1 MDVIITAPSL
11 DPTKNVSGVSAVA
24 QFIINN
30 NILCNYIHF
39 EIGRKDNERGGI
51 FRIKSILKNLV
62 EWRKLLNA
70 YPQAIIHYSFPLS
83 APSILRDPVFMWIA
97 LRKKRQM
104 VVHIHG
110 GVYFTAKTI
119 PYILKLI
126 LKWVFSQRVPF
137 IVLSDKEV
145 RLAKEKFRI
154 REIYSLPNCVD
165 LTDALSFSREYGHN
179 PLVIGYLGRIAE
191 TKGMNYLL
199 QACVELKKRNIPLLL
214 KLAGAEEVK
223 DMFLP
228 SFRDNLKE
236 SFEYCGLVS
245 GQTKIGFLRS
255 LDIFVLP
262 SYFEGLPISLL
273 ECMSYGSIPVVTPVG
288 SIPTIIEDEKN
299 GLFVKDHDSVSI
311 VAAIEKLYSD
321 IQLQASIGKNAR
333 ETILSSFNPQNYV
346 AQLNNIYATTKRS

>member
-11 DPTKNVSGVSAVA
+11 DPAKNVSGVSAVA

-30 NILCNYIHF
+30 NKLCNYIHF

-51 FRIKSILKNLV
+51 FRIKSILKNLA
-62 EWRKLLNA
+62 EWRKLLNT

-83 APSILRDPVFMWIA
+83 APSILRDPMFMWIA
-97 LRKKRQM
+97 LREKRQM

-110 GVYFTAKTI
+110 GVYLTAKTI
-119 PYILKLI
+119 PYILNLI

-137 IVLSDKEV
+137 IVLSDKEA
-145 RLAKEKFRI
+145 RLVKEKFRV
-154 REIYSLPNCVD
+154 REVYSLPNCVD
-165 LTDALSFSREYGHN
+165 LTNAFSFSREYGHN

-199 QACVELKKRNIPLLL
+199 QACVELKKRNIPFLL
-214 KLAGAEEVK
+214 KIAGAEEVK

-228 SFRDNLKE
+228 SFRDNLKD

-245 GQTKIGFLRS
+245 GQTKIDYLRS
-255 LDIFVLP
+255 LDVFVLP

-288 SIPTIIEDEKN
+288 SIPTIIQDGRN
-299 GLFVKDHDSVSI
+299 GIFIKDHDSLSI
-311 VAAIEKLYSD
+311 VTVIEELQSD
-321 IQLQASIGKNAR
+321 SQLQKSIGSSAR
-333 ETILSSFNPQNYV
+333 NTIFTDFNPQKYV
-346 AQLNNIYATTKRS
+346 VQLNKIYDTIKRP